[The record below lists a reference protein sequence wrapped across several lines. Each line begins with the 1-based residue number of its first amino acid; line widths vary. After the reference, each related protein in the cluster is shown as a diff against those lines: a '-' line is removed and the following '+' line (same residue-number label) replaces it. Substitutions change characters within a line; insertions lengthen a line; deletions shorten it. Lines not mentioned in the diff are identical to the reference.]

1 MIAACCVAP
10 GRSGSDHSDM
20 ARADPRRSFGVLSVM
35 RRRCDAP
42 AAAGGAE

>member
-1 MIAACCVAP
+1 LLTNAGGWTEAVPLHEPIP
-10 GRSGSDHSDM
+10 GAH
-20 ARADPRRSFGVLSVM
+20 FWVLSIV